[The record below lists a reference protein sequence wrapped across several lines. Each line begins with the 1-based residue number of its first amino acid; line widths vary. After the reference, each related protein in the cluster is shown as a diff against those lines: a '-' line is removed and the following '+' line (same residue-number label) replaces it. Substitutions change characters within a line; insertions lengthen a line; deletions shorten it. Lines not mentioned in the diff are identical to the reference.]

1 MKHKTNDYIWLQ
13 LSKVFFGT
21 ENDIYLCYIY
31 NPPAESSYTK
41 NIEIDYLEILERDIT
56 HYSGHGEVI
65 IGGDLNARIGNL
77 KRLYYTLFRGSYTPL
92 L

>member
-1 MKHKTNDYIWLQ
+1 MLKK
-13 LSKVFFGT
+13 
-21 ENDIYLCYIY
+21 
-31 NPPAESSYTK
+31 
-41 NIEIDYLEILERDIT
+41 ILNLALNF
-56 HYSGHGEVI
+56 